1 MAMDKNAGR
10 PHGSQQSNVQGV
22 IVDDRNAQPSYT
34 NFCRVNATPEEVIL
48 DFGLNSEPSN
58 AGFAIPISHRI
69 VCNFYTA
76 KRLLM
81 VLGAALERHEETFGE
96 LEIDV
101 GKRVKNK

>member
-1 MAMDKNAGR
+1 MADKNASR
-10 PHGSQQSNVQGV
+10 TQHAQQDVQGV
-22 IVDDRNAQPSYT
+22 VVDDSRATPSYT

-48 DFGLNSEPSN
+48 DFGLNSEPAN
-58 AGFAIPISHRI
+58 PGYAIPIAHRI

-81 VLGAALERHEETFGE
+81 VLGAALERHEDTFGE

-101 GKRVKNK
+101 NKRVKSK

>member
-1 MAMDKNAGR
+1 VVDKNAGKTQ
-10 PHGSQQSNVQGV
+10 GSQQSNVQGV
-22 IVDDRNAQPSYT
+22 IVDDRHAHPYYT

-58 AGFAIPISHRI
+58 AGHAIPISHRI

-101 GKRVKNK
+101 AKRVKTK

>member
-1 MAMDKNAGR
+1 MSDKNANR
-10 PHGSQQSNVQGV
+10 SQQGQQDVHGV
-22 IVDDRNAQPSYT
+22 VVDDRNAQAAYT

-48 DFGLNSEPSN
+48 DFGLNSEPANPGYS
-58 AGFAIPISHRI
+58 IPISHRL

-81 VLGAALERHEETFGE
+81 VLGAAIERHEETFGE

-101 GKRVKNK
+101 NKRVKFK

>member
-1 MAMDKNAGR
+1 MAEKTGGR
-10 PHGSQQSNVQGV
+10 SQHAHQDVQGV
-22 IVDDRNAQPSYT
+22 VVDDSKVVPSYT

-48 DFGLNSEPSN
+48 DFGLNSEPAN
-58 AGFAIPISHRI
+58 PGYAIPVSHRI

-76 KRLLM
+76 KRLLL

-101 GKRVKNK
+101 GKRVKTK